1 MAQPGG
7 IDRGN
12 AVPEQVFP
20 VADKLQ
26 GGNTPAREGD
36 SAPLTAIQLMEEHE
50 KAAAAAQTMIQIPCG
65 KDFEPSPTTQS
76 KKTTVTQTPQL
87 DVNSSEAFPSLGGP
101 AAKTVTAPT
110 WGNKMPLGQV
120 ALEGV
125 NGVSSR
131 LAPGSTFRATGQIRN
146 EMTSILELQEH
157 EKIPKAQLKGKTIA
171 DIGKQV
177 GKETGTRIEM
187 STTSAGVTVIIVKGV
202 PTNVAFARRELM
214 RELCPRVCASS
225 CWSFVM
231 G

>member
-1 MAQPGG
+1 MAQP
-7 IDRGN
+7 DRDT
-12 AVPEQVFP
+12 AVSVHVSP
-20 VADKLQ
+20 VADLLPSGNVSAK
-26 GGNTPAREGD
+26 GGGPV
-36 SAPLTAIQLMEEHE
+36 PLTAIQLKEEHE
-50 KAAAAAQTMIQIPCG
+50 KAAAVAARFTTIQVSG
-65 KDFEPSPTTQS
+65 WKDSEPIPTT
-76 KKTTVTQTPQL
+76 KPMKPTIPKTPFL
-87 DVNSSEAFPSLGGP
+87 DVNSPEAFPSLGGP
-101 AAKTVTAPT
+101 AVKTVAAPT
-110 WGNKMPLGQV
+110 WGIKMPYGQA

-125 NGVSSR
+125 NGVSVR

-214 RELCPRVCASS
+214 RELCPRVCIIHFSRR
-225 CWSFVM
+225 
-231 G
+231 